1 MSFSIVFSNVTM
13 LIIFASVGFILA
25 KANLAKPQ
33 HGQILS
39 SLLVY
44 VFSPAMLFQTFATKF
59 NVPYIKANYS
69 IMLFSLAIMAVLIVI
84 SVIVPRFLTKHPYK
98 RKVYEYS
105 MLIANYGYMGYP
117 LTEALFGKD
126 VLINVMMFAL
136 PLSVYIYTYGLC
148 RLTNTGLNLKKLIN
162 PSILAILFGMIYGLS
177 GLSMPA
183 FLDNLLT
190 TAKAPMG
197 IVAML
202 LAGITV
208 SEYKFSELLR
218 YKANYFVAIWKVLIL
233 PLAIGFI
240 LTTVL
245 NRPELARVALMI
257 YAIPCGLNTIVFPKL
272 VGEDCSTGASLAL
285 ISSLLS
291 IGTIPLCLYL
301 FT

>member
-1 MSFSIVFSNVTM
+1 
-13 LIIFASVGFILA
+13 
-25 KANLAKPQ
+25 
-33 HGQILS
+33 
-39 SLLVY
+39 
-44 VFSPAMLFQTFATKF
+44 
-59 NVPYIKANYS
+59 
-69 IMLFSLAIMAVLIVI
+69 
-84 SVIVPRFLTKHPYK
+84 
-98 RKVYEYS
+98 
-105 MLIANYGYMGYP
+105 
-117 LTEALFGKD
+117 
-126 VLINVMMFAL
+126 
-136 PLSVYIYTYGLC
+136 
-148 RLTNTGLNLKKLIN
+148 
-162 PSILAILFGMIYGLS
+162 MIYGLS

-183 FLDNLLT
+183 FLDNILT

-218 YKANYFVAIWKVLIL
+218 YKANYFVAVWKVLIL

-245 NRPELARVALMI
+245 NKPELARIALMI
-257 YAIPCGLNTIVFPKL
+257 YAIPCGLNTIVVPKL